1 MISVRKIVGDE
12 RKYCIHCDDRAWYEL
27 NYLNPRIVQ
36 QSSCGA
42 LCERCM
48 GRLKAAVVKA
58 TSPNSAKP
66 KPRKRSKVA

>member
-1 MISVRKIVGDE
+1 MVSVRRLVGDE
-12 RKYCIHCDDRAWYEL
+12 RKYCTHCDDRALYVL

-36 QSSCGA
+36 QSNCGS
-42 LCERCM
+42 LCGRCM
-48 GRLKAAVVKA
+48 GRLKAVVVKA

>member
-1 MISVRKIVGDE
+1 M
-12 RKYCIHCDDRAWYEL
+12 YCTHCDDRALYVL

-42 LCERCM
+42 LCGRCM

-58 TSPNSAKP
+58 TSPNTRKP
-66 KPRKRSKVA
+66 K

>member
-1 MISVRKIVGDE
+1 MVSVRRLVGDE
-12 RKYCIHCDDRAWYEL
+12 RMYCTHCDDRALYVL

-42 LCERCM
+42 LCGRCM

-58 TSPNSAKP
+58 TSPNT
-66 KPRKRSKVA
+66 RKLK